1 MILEDRDMGEKQKGL
16 VILWGRG
23 NRRNRIV
30 RGHAGIIVQLLCK
43 SLAICVVEERLP
55 GVTPG
60 ALADALRKI
69 LLEEML
75 EHLKEKSDGRE

>member
-1 MILEDRDMGEKQKGL
+1 MGEKQKGL

-23 NRRNRIV
+23 NRRHEAL
-30 RGHAGIIVQLLCK
+30 RGNTGIIVQMLCRR
-43 SLAICVVEERLP
+43 LAICVVEERLP

-60 ALADALRKI
+60 ALADALREA

-75 EHLKEKSDGRE
+75 DHLKEKSDGRE

>member
-1 MILEDRDMGEKQKGL
+1 MGEKQKGL

-30 RGHAGIIVQLLCK
+30 RGHVGIIVQMLCRW
-43 SLAICVVEERLP
+43 LAICVVDEMLP
-55 GVTPG
+55 GVKPG
-60 ALADALRKI
+60 LLADAMREA

-75 EHLKEKSDGRE
+75 EHLTEKSDGRE

>member
-1 MILEDRDMGEKQKGL
+1 MGEKQKGL

-23 NRRNRIV
+23 NKRNQII
-30 RGHAGIIVQLLCK
+30 RGNVGIIVQMLCRR
-43 SLAICVVEERLP
+43 LAICVVDERLP

-60 ALADALRKI
+60 VLADALREA
-69 LLEEML
+69 LLEEMM

>member
-1 MILEDRDMGEKQKGL
+1 MGEKQKGL

-23 NRRNRIV
+23 NKRSQII
-30 RGHAGIIVQLLCK
+30 RGNTRIIVQMLCRW
-43 SLAICVVEERLP
+43 LAICVVDERLP

-60 ALADALRKI
+60 LLADALRKI

>member
-1 MILEDRDMGEKQKGL
+1 MILEVRDMGEKQKGL

-23 NRRNRIV
+23 NRRNRIL
-30 RGHAGIIVQLLCK
+30 RGHVGIIVQLLCK

-60 ALADALRKI
+60 RWR
-69 LLEEML
+69 MRC
-75 EHLKEKSDGRE
+75 GRPCWKKCWSI